1 MVADSGKGRLF
12 LDPAKQHDDLRLLR
26 RAIKKRWEIPA
37 EFRDVVVGRLRDL
50 IEDGDPEI
58 ALKAIAEVRHLESQN
73 QRDDHK
79 VVDVSIA
86 AGNFELDA
94 IAADLGIEIGA
105 IEAADRAATGGAI
118 ATQGDGGATAA
129 APDQ

>member
-1 MVADSGKGRLF
+1 LF
-12 LDPAKQHDDLRLLR
+12 IDPAKQHDDLRLLR

-50 IEDGDPEI
+50 IEEGDPEI

-73 QRDDHK
+73 QRDEHK

-94 IAADLGIEIGA
+94 IASDLGIEVGVVEDATRKAEIG
-105 IEAADRAATGGAI
+105 TS
-118 ATQGDGGATAA
+118 Q
-129 APDQ
+129 P

>member
-1 MVADSGKGRLF
+1 LF
-12 LDPAKQHDDLRLLR
+12 IDPAKQHDDLRLLR

-50 IEDGDPEI
+50 IEEGDPEI

-94 IAADLGIEIGA
+94 IAADLGIEIGLV
-105 IEAADRAATGGAI
+105 EAADRAATGGSI
-118 ATQGDGGATAA
+118 AT
-129 APDQ
+129 